1 MPDMQD
7 EEEFIRQAKLWFFNH
22 KLLNKMLFI
31 LNKRKNK
38 FFGVKY
44 EI

>member
-7 EEEFIRQAKLWFFNH
+7 EEEFIRQAKLWLFNH
-22 KLLNKMLFI
+22 KL